1 MKSIFITIV
10 FPNRNLLFCV
20 FCSGKPIH
28 WCTKQEDKDRFVRT
42 SLHRKYIGKWV
53 LSGRYIPVFKLKT
66 GTQQT
71 RFPKMLSDPSPTER
85 VLQIMR
91 KDKYGG
97 GDNVFVG
104 RGGGVCYRKLVDV
117 YL

>member
-1 MKSIFITIV
+1 M

-28 WCTKQEDKDRFVRT
+28 WCTKQEGKDHFLRK
-42 SLHRKYIGKWV
+42 SLHRKYIGKWI

-71 RFPKMLSDPSPTER
+71 RFGDSRVSAEVHSRER
-85 VLQIMR
+85 QNFSEEGFGKVLGKACKRIQVQR
-91 KDKYGG
+91 LQDKH
-97 GDNVFVG
+97 
-104 RGGGVCYRKLVDV
+104 
-117 YL
+117 